1 MSLMRIA
8 VCAAVLTTLGIAG
21 NNDDAMAQNPASFFT
36 ETFGYADGALNGQG
50 GWANH
55 SGNANTLRLLGGVAQ
70 VEARNV
76 NVVNSPPEV
85 DPPTMATSTEDVSR
99 ATGFTQAP
107 GETWYYAVKFT
118 VTDRRTSTA
127 NSLTTQYFVH
137 FKEEIN
143 SSPQGELMFR
153 GRLNIT
159 QGTDPAKF
167 GLALSSGT
175 VTFPNPL
182 NDPDFDQDLDVD
194 GNDFLIWQQ
203 NLGLSS
209 VNPVANGSGNANN
222 DTIVDDADL
231 TKWKGNVG
239 SPLVGAG
246 QRVAWTSDLDF
257 DTEYTAVVA
266 YTADDDD
273 TNALLTNDG
282 FATLWINPTSI
293 SSPSV
298 TDTMPN
304 PNTVNDYTGRPQ
316 TKIAMRQGGN
326 GPATVGVNTLAVG
339 ADFATVLNNVNNPPM
354 ASAVP
359 EPGAAGLLA
368 VGLVALIRR
377 RRR

>member
-8 VCAAVLTTLGIAG
+8 ACAALVTALGFALENEAARG
-21 NNDDAMAQNPASFFT
+21 QNPASFFT
-36 ETFGYADGALNGQG
+36 ETFGYADGNLNGQG

-55 SGNANTLRLLGGVAQ
+55 SGNVNTLDVVGGSAI
-70 VEARNV
+70 VEERNV
-76 NVVNSPPEV
+76 TALPPE
-85 DPPTMATSTEDVSR
+85 TATTTEDVSR

-127 NSLTTQYFVH
+127 NSLTTTYFIH
-137 FKEEIN
+137 FKEQLN
-143 SSPQGELMFR
+143 SSPAGELMFR

-159 QGTDPAKF
+159 QGTDPTKF

-175 VTFPNPL
+175 VTFPDPT

-194 GNDFLIWQQ
+194 GNDFLLWQR
-203 NLGLSS
+203 NVGLTG

-222 DTIVDDADL
+222 DLAVDDGDL
-231 TKWKGNVG
+231 TKWKGNFG
-239 SPLVGAG
+239 QPLVGVG

-257 DTEYTAVVA
+257 GTEYTAVVG

-282 FATLWINPTSI
+282 FASLWINPTSI
-293 SSPSV
+293 ASPSV
-298 TDTMPN
+298 TDMLPN

-316 TKIAMRQGGN
+316 TQIALRQGGN

-339 ADFATVLNNVNNPPM
+339 TDFTTVLNNVNNPPLF
-354 ASAVP
+354 AAVP
-359 EPGAAGLLA
+359 EPASAGLL
-368 VGLVALIRR
+368 GLALVSLARR